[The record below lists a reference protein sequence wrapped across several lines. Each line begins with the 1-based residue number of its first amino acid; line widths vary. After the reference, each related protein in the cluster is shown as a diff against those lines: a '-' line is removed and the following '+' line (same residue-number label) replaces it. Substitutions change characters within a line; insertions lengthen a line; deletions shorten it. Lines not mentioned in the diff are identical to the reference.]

1 MLILFSYA
9 IYLLLGVVNKTFVKR
24 ESRKME
30 NGRTENGEQ
39 EMLLRNASR
48 NPSENA
54 LGNASMNALG
64 NGSRN
69 ADKVLK
75 QFLLL

>member
-1 MLILFSYA
+1 
-9 IYLLLGVVNKTFVKR
+9 
-24 ESRKME
+24 ME

-64 NGSRN
+64 NDSRH